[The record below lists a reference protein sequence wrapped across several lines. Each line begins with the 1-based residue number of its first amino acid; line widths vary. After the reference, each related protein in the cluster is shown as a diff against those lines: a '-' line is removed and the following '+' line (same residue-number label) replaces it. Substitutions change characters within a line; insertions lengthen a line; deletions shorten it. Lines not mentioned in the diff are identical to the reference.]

1 MSEVVLY
8 STGCPRCN
16 VLKQKLGS
24 KGITFTEDSDVDKML
39 SMNITQVPVLEV
51 DGKRMEFVE
60 ANSWINEQ
68 EDA

>member
-1 MSEVVLY
+1 MQDVILY

-16 VLKQKLGS
+16 VLKQKLNS
-24 KGITFTEDSDVDKML
+24 KGILFTEDGDIDKML

-68 EDA
+68 EDV